1 MTKKIIRVILQY
13 LDCDTLLEGTITT
26 FQNDFLIAYS
36 STNVGL
42 NLFLK
47 DKENKVLWKGSHT
60 ATSRAGSIPFSPIG
74 LATGLFSAST
84 NTEDEIAFQ
93 MIDTVVRRLL
103 KTLPDKSNVKNIDQL
118 KFAKIPNDSGI
129 YDLFHYAQKKKT
141 HLTIILVWVSMV
153 KL

>member
-1 MTKKIIRVILQY
+1 MTKKIINNTSISS
-13 LDCDTLLEGTITT
+13 CDTLLEGTITT

-42 NLFLK
+42 NLILK
-47 DKENKVLWKGSHT
+47 DEEIEFYGRVAMQPHLG
-60 ATSRAGSIPFSPIG
+60 AGSIPFSPIG

-93 MIDTVVRRLL
+93 MIDTIVRRLL

-118 KFAKIPNDSGI
+118 KFAKIPNDSETN
-129 YDLFHYAQKKKT
+129 DLFHYAQKKKT